1 MQLYLVKVGPISNRH
16 RAQEIANRLIKAG
29 FAARVSAT
37 GGTQYT
43 ITLNPSPQ
51 QAVGRGLAIIQSVQ
65 ADVPVKIELSP

>member
-1 MQLYLVKVGPISNRH
+1 LYLVRVGPISDRH

-29 FAARVSAT
+29 FAARVSTT

-43 ITLNPSPQ
+43 ITVTPTPQ
-51 QAVGRGLAIIQSVQ
+51 QAVGRSLAIIQSVQ

>member
-1 MQLYLVKVGPISNRH
+1 LYVVKLGPISNRH
-16 RAQEIANRLIKAG
+16 RAEEIANRLIKAG
-29 FAARVSAT
+29 FAAKVSVT

-51 QAVGRGLAIIQSVQ
+51 QAVGRSLAIVQSVQ